1 MGYFDDLNN
10 PDWGE
15 STAAAKVVQSSSTP
29 TPYRAQANY
38 NAQVRARQRNPI
50 DDIVPVWQRKPAAQE
65 APAEEPAEAPV
76 EKPKR
81 AKVISRRTPINWGN
95 KFNDFVGGL
104 SQEQQTWLKDNGLND
119 ATKLQDYLTNMGF
132 GVGKF
137 GSDGKFGKDSRAAWD
152 KFAASGI
159 MGKNRDQEIY
169 EEKQKEIEPVVDA
182 EDPFGYRTDNHYGDG
197 AALKNMGFSNYAGLQ
212 KFAAGN
218 DQFAKDLRQRFG
230 QDVSKWDQAA
240 VEGALG
246 VSGRYRGSRGG
257 DFGDMAR
264 SMQQWAAQQNA
275 AYDTKEQASRTDS
288 SGTVYSNSK
297 LAQLFDKAG
306 KSVEANKF
314 KLQTPAMNFNLKQG
328 NVGIATLGN
337 IQTLDPSTMS
347 PREKFAMGIE

>member
-1 MGYFDDLNN
+1 
-10 PDWGE
+10 
-15 STAAAKVVQSSSTP
+15 
-29 TPYRAQANY
+29 
-38 NAQVRARQRNPI
+38 
-50 DDIVPVWQRKPAAQE
+50 
-65 APAEEPAEAPV
+65 
-76 EKPKR
+76 
-81 AKVISRRTPINWGN
+81 
-95 KFNDFVGGL
+95 
-104 SQEQQTWLKDNGLND
+104 
-119 ATKLQDYLTNMGF
+119 
-132 GVGKF
+132 
-137 GSDGKFGKDSRAAWD
+137 
-152 KFAASGI
+152 
-159 MGKNRDQEIY
+159 
-169 EEKQKEIEPVVDA
+169 
-182 EDPFGYRTDNHYGDG
+182 
-197 AALKNMGFSNYAGLQ
+197 MGFSNYAGLQ

-306 KSVEANKF
+306 KSIEANKF

-337 IQTLDPSTMS
+337 I
-347 PREKFAMGIE
+347 

>member
-1 MGYFDDLNN
+1 
-10 PDWGE
+10 
-15 STAAAKVVQSSSTP
+15 
-29 TPYRAQANY
+29 
-38 NAQVRARQRNPI
+38 
-50 DDIVPVWQRKPAAQE
+50 
-65 APAEEPAEAPV
+65 
-76 EKPKR
+76 
-81 AKVISRRTPINWGN
+81 
-95 KFNDFVGGL
+95 
-104 SQEQQTWLKDNGLND
+104 
-119 ATKLQDYLTNMGF
+119 MGF

-159 MGKNRDQEIY
+159 MGKNRDQEILA
-169 EEKQKEIEPVVDA
+169 EKQQPVIDA
-182 EDPFGYRTDNHYGDG
+182 PDPFGYRTDNHYGNG
-197 AALKNMGFSNYAGLQ
+197 AVLKNMGFNNYAGLQ

-230 QDVSKWDQAA
+230 QDVSKWDQAT

-275 AYDTKEQASRTDS
+275 AYDTREQASRTDS
-288 SGTVYSNSK
+288 SGNVYSNSK

-314 KLQTPAMNFNLKQG
+314 KLQTPTMNFNLKQG
-328 NVGIATLGN
+328 NVGANLLGN
-337 IQTLDPSTMS
+337 QPSLIDQDQWAGTDGQ
-347 PREKFAMGIE
+347 A